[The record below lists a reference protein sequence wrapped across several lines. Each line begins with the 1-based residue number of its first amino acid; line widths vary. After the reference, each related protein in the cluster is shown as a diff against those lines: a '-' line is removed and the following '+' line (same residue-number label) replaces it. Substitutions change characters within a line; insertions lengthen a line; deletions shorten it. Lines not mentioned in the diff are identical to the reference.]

1 MKRLAVKIGEY
12 EKDGQTKGR
21 YQNIGVIMQN
31 DNGEF
36 LLLDPTVSLAGC
48 LTAQNMM
55 NHKAGRKT
63 GDRLMV
69 SVFEENNQG
78 QQRNDGGGYGSQ
90 QGQSQRDLD
99 SDSIPF

>member
-55 NHKAGRKT
+55 NHRAGRKT

-90 QGQSQRDLD
+90 QSQPPRDLD
-99 SDSIPF
+99 SDAIPF